1 MRDSGGVRPSS
12 RASDTGTGRQRGPTT
27 TTATG
32 IAERGG
38 GGRKVGIAR
47 ELARAVSPFHALLRG
62 AHRNPR
68 CVRPR
73 ENGGERAGG
82 RGEESGDGGD
92 RGGEGRGVRRGGGD
106 GIEWRARRGKLARA
120 CGRRSVSA
128 GEGEKERV
136 RWRRRRRRV
145 GGGGGKAYLGKCRR
159 RSRSRFSVLA
169 GTCYRHVAPSYTSLR
184 GAPRWKVHDR
194 GCGHGGG
201 GGDDGE
207 ATNTHTDGPA

>member
-92 RGGEGRGVRRGGGD
+92 RGGEGRG
-106 GIEWRARRGKLARA
+106 
-120 CGRRSVSA
+120 
-128 GEGEKERV
+128 GEEG
-136 RWRRRRRRV
+136 RRRRHRVASSTRKTRAGMRPTERLRGRRRERESEMEEEEEE
-145 GGGGGKAYLGKCRR
+145 GRGRGGKGL
-159 RSRSRFSVLA
+159 
-169 GTCYRHVAPSYTSLR
+169 
-184 GAPRWKVHDR
+184 PR
-194 GCGHGGG
+194 
-201 GGDDGE
+201 
-207 ATNTHTDGPA
+207 